1 MSGYIVI
8 HCEAINVFA
17 NLIGTK
23 VYIVIHRNGM
33 NESEV
38 FAKIISEL
46 EKYI

>member
-8 HCEAINVFA
+8 RCEAINGFA
-17 NLIGTK
+17 NHIGTK
-23 VYIVIHRNGM
+23 VYIVIQREAM
-33 NESEV
+33 KESDV